1 MAVSNIDG
9 QVKGA
14 VGRDVVVQASD
25 VAKQGGATARD
36 DGRDALESGL
46 RCDWCVTHEVRPFV
60 LRTKSDHLMLRMRL

>member
-1 MAVSNIDG
+1 MAVSDIDG

-36 DGRDALESGL
+36 DGRNAI
-46 RCDWCVTHEVRPFV
+46 RYNNI
-60 LRTKSDHLMLRMRL
+60 

>member
-1 MAVSNIDG
+1 MAVSDVDG

-25 VAKQGGATARD
+25 VANRAVRRRVMMVVMLSSPVID
-36 DGRDALESGL
+36 
-46 RCDWCVTHEVRPFV
+46 VTVA